1 MSNSFRLFL
10 AVTTIAV
17 CWSNHVPVSRQN
29 TRLGVSLVDIKTKLT
44 RTSVNNDFE
53 SGSPDPWIDT
63 SPTSVYW
70 NVEDFSTPTE
80 VNYPPPTPSMGTKYL
95 RATRDS
101 QLAPGLLIL
110 RTVTFTAFPGDAIS
124 FKFWIRSKYTGGNT
138 LDVWLIIKTI
148 IIFNYGTLIELT
160 KRVPILLY
168 CTARAGHWR
177 CWNNFVGIVQLFHF
191 GECRVA
197 YSLFFLPYLDTNK
210 LDGKPSI
217 YRKCSQNPKR
227 VFWFIIQRSFTV
239 DILRL
244 LWRKFWRCDRNWWHP
259 LQQFH
264 YRTRDT
270 KFIAISKYLRGAE

>member
-138 LDVWLIIKTI
+138 LDLVLVIDDVETTLLALSSYSTSVNVEWRTASSSFPISTPTNL
-148 IIFNYGTLIELT
+148 TLIFYG
-160 KRVPILLY
+160 Y
-168 CTARAGHWR
+168 CGGNSEDAIA
-177 CWNNFVGIVQLFHF
+177 I
-191 GECRVA
+191 
-197 YSLFFLPYLDTNK
+197 D
-210 LDGKPSI
+210 
-217 YRKCSQNPKR
+217 
-227 VFWFIIQRSFTV
+227 
-239 DILRL
+239 DIL
-244 LWRKFWRCDRNWWHP
+244 FNSSITEQGTP
-259 LQQFH
+259 N
-264 YRTRDT
+264 
-270 KFIAISKYLRGAE
+270 S